1 MTFKQFMSIIRA
13 RKVLVIATALTTV
26 TVIVGVSLV
35 LPKRYTSTGAVVI
48 DFKTPDPINGS
59 LVPGAI
65 AGGYLATQANIIKS
79 ERVVLRV
86 IKALKLDQVPALRQ
100 QWEDDTDGQGV
111 FDTWLADVL
120 VRKLDVTPA
129 KEASIINVSYTA
141 TDPQFAAA
149 MTNAFIKAYMDTT
162 VELRTE
168 PAKRFSGIFE
178 EQTKAA
184 REKLETAQTRLSEY
198 QKANGLL
205 VTDER
210 LDVENARLAD
220 LSTQLVSL
228 QTMAAESASRKSNA
242 GANSTE
248 ALNNPVIAALKA
260 DLSRQEAR
268 LKELNAQFGPAH
280 PQVQALQANIGEL
293 RVRIDSEI
301 ARVTGSLGI
310 NNTVNMTRAAQTQA
324 ALQAQREKLLKLK
337 AQRDEA
343 SVLMRDVENAQRT
356 YETMQAR
363 LMQMSLESQSNQ
375 TTVSLLQTPTPPSNA
390 SFPKIFLNTIASI
403 FLGAM
408 LGVALAILK
417 EARNRKLRSEED
429 FEELIGMPLLGTMP
443 IALEA
448 KKGALLP
455 VKSAPRL
462 TKRSLPEL
470 TAPKKA

>member
-1 MTFKQFMSIIRA
+1 MSIIRA

>member
-1 MTFKQFMSIIRA
+1 MTFKQFMSILKA
-13 RKVLVIATALTTV
+13 RKVLVIATVLTTV
-26 TVIVGVSLV
+26 TVIVGVSLL
-35 LPKRYTSTGAVVI
+35 LPKKYTSTGAVVI

-59 LVPGAI
+59 IVPGAI
-65 AGGYLATQANIIKS
+65 AGGYLATQANIIRS

-86 IKALKLDQVPALRQ
+86 IKALKLDQVPTLRQ

-120 VRKLDVTPA
+120 VRKLDVAPA

-141 TDPQFAAA
+141 ADPQFAAA
-149 MTNAFIKAYMDTT
+149 MAGAFIKAYMDTT

-168 PAKRFSGIFE
+168 PAKRFSGMFE
-178 EQTKAA
+178 EQTKSA
-184 REKLETAQTRLSEY
+184 RDKLEQAQTRLSEY
-198 QKANGLL
+198 QQFNGLL

-210 LDVENARLAD
+210 LDVENARLAE
-220 LSTQLVSL
+220 LSSQLVSL
-228 QTMAAESASRKSNA
+228 QTMAADSASRKNSA
-242 GANSTE
+242 GANSPET
-248 ALNNPVIAALKA
+248 LSNPVVAALKA
-260 DLSRQEAR
+260 DMSRQEAR

-280 PQVQALQANIGEL
+280 PQVQALQASISEL
-293 RVRIDSEI
+293 RARIELEI
-301 ARVTGSLGI
+301 TRVTGSLGI

-343 SVLMRDVENAQRT
+343 SVLLRDVENAQRT
-356 YETMQAR
+356 YDSMQTR

-375 TTVSLLQTPTPPSNA
+375 TTVSMLQAPSPPS
-390 SFPKIFLNTIASI
+390 SSSSPKVFMNSVAAV
-403 FLGAM
+403 FLGGL
-408 LGVALAILK
+408 LGIGFAIIQ

-443 IALEA
+443 VALEA

-455 VKSAPRL
+455 VKSSPRL
-462 TKRSLPEL
+462 AKRALPEL
-470 TAPKKA
+470 TAPKKV